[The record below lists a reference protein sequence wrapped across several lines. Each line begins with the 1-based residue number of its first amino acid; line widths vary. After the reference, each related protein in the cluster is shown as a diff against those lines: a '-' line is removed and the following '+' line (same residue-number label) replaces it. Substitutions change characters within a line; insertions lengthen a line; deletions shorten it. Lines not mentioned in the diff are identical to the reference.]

1 MIYGD
6 RRLPKLFTMV
16 LPVNQIDINPLFI
29 LMKVGNYGA
38 LIIDKD
44 IGHALL
50 RIEHAIGHGVQLF
63 K

>member
-1 MIYGD
+1 
-6 RRLPKLFTMV
+6 MV

-44 IGHALL
+44 IGHVLL
-50 RIEHAIGHGVQLF
+50 RIEHTIGHGVELF